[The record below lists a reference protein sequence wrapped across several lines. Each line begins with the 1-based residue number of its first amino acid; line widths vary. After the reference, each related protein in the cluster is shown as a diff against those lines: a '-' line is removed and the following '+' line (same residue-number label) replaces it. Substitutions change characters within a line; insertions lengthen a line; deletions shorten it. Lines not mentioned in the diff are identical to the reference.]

1 MRVEETKP
9 TKAHTML
16 SGCPFHKEVNLRLW
30 MEVDGWV
37 NWKLRYKKREL
48 EGGFAIDTPKAIIV
62 SPCGHTLTLYP
73 HDWVEL
79 TT

>member
-9 TKAHTML
+9 TKTHTMN
-16 SGCPFHKEVNLRLW
+16 SGCPHHHDVYLKLTVEV
-30 MEVDGWV
+30 EGWV
-37 NWKLRYKKREL
+37 SWKLRYKKREI
-48 EGGFAIDTPKAIIV
+48 EGGFGIDSSEVIIV

-73 HDWVEL
+73 HDWKEL